1 MPRGAGGGWMLSAA
15 DRLFGALLWL
25 FPRDFRRECGAD
37 IARTF
42 REAALD
48 RRARDG
54 RSGVLALWCAASIDL
69 LWQATAEW
77 SSAYTGHALSLRAPT
92 RSVRPI
98 VQPVPGGTM
107 SALFQDVRYALRSL
121 RRTPALTLTLVLTL
135 GLGIGGTTAIFTV
148 VYGVL
153 LRPLP
158 FPDADRVVRLCE
170 ARPSLPAALCVA
182 SAVNVADLARASAT
196 VEAAGVARDES
207 FVLASGGNTVSVA
220 GGIATP
226 GFFKVLGAAPAQGRL
241 LVDSDLT
248 PGSNHVAIVSHR
260 FWTSKLD
267 GDPKAV
273 GRLIT
278 LDERPFRVV
287 GVLSPTVYM
296 PGFGRV
302 DVWKPLT
309 ASVDDVN
316 TRSWRGFVALAKA
329 RAGIARDALASDLA
343 STHARLKV
351 EYPGDNG
358 EWSLRTEGL
367 RERLIAPVQRTL
379 WVFQGAAVLV
389 LIIACA
395 NAAGLL
401 LVRATTRQP
410 EFAVR
415 VALGAGR
422 GRLLRQLLAEGAI
435 LSLAGMVAGLLFASW
450 ATTAMVV
457 LAPGD
462 IPRLDEVSLDGPVAA
477 FALLVA
483 AATTVFFAVAPLRRP
498 RHIAATLRGQ
508 RNAGERSRVRTGFV
522 FVQLTLAFALLVGAS
537 LLTRAFVTLSA
548 WDPGF
553 QKEGVLVTWLLAPPG
568 TYQTTGNA
576 VTALMQARDR
586 VAALPG
592 VQSAGL
598 TSANPMFGGTETG
611 QLTRAGAP
619 AAPEPVEWFDVDPH
633 YFNTLGARVLRGR
646 GLSLGDTHSDPPV
659 ALVNETFARRFFAQA
674 DPIGQRVTVMNYGA
688 DIVGVVPDFR
698 PNRPDEAVAP
708 QIFWPIQ
715 QYRRFAA
722 YLVIRVAPGV
732 TVPEDA
738 VSAAITSAG
747 PALQMTSLTSL
758 DTFLDRSLVS
768 PMFNMAVLGVFALVA
783 VALAAVGVYGVIA
796 FSVTSRTREI
806 GLRVALGAT
815 PGTVMRQFVM
825 DTCRLALGGAMAG
838 LILAV
843 GLERWFDHLLYGV
856 PPFDPLSLSGVIVIF
871 LIVALTAGYLPA
883 RRASRI
889 DPARA
894 LASE

>member
-1 MPRGAGGGWMLSAA
+1 MLGAA

-25 FPRDFRRECGAD
+25 LPLDFRRECGAD
-37 IARTF
+37 VARTF
-42 REAALD
+42 REASLD
-48 RRARDG
+48 RQARDG
-54 RSGVLALWCAASIDL
+54 WPGVLALWCAASIDL
-69 LWQATAEW
+69 LWQAVAERA
-77 SSAYTGHALSLRAPT
+77 SAYTGRALSLRARA
-92 RSVRPI
+92 RSVRPTGG
-98 VQPVPGGTM
+98 PAPGGNM
-107 SALFQDVRYALRSL
+107 SGLFQDVRYAFRSL
-121 RRTPALTLTLVLTL
+121 RRTPALTLTLILTL

-170 ARPSLPAALCVA
+170 VRPSLPANLCVA
-182 SAVNVADLARASAT
+182 SAVNVADLARGSAT

-207 FVLASGGNTVSVA
+207 FVFASGVNTVGVA

-226 GFFKVLGAAPAQGRL
+226 GFFAVLGATPAHGRL
-241 LVDSDLT
+241 LVDSDLA
-248 PGSNHVAIVSHR
+248 PGSNHVAVVSHR
-260 FWTSKLD
+260 FWASTLNS
-267 GDPKAV
+267 DPNAV

-278 LDERPFRVV
+278 LDERPYRVV
-287 GVLSPTVYM
+287 GVLSPTAYV
-296 PGFGRV
+296 PTFGWI

-309 ASVDDVN
+309 ASVDDV
-316 TRSWRGFVALAKA
+316 TIRSWRGFVALAKA
-329 RAGIARDALASDLA
+329 RAGITRDALASNLA
-343 STHARLKV
+343 STHARLQV
-351 EYPGDNG
+351 EYPRENA

-367 RERLIAPVQRTL
+367 RERLIAPVQGTL
-379 WVFQGAAVLV
+379 WVFQGAAMLV

-401 LVRATTRQP
+401 LVRATTRAP

-415 VALGAGR
+415 IALGAGR
-422 GRLLRQLLAEGAI
+422 GRLLRQLLSEGAI
-435 LSLAGMVAGLLFASW
+435 LSLAGMAAGLLVASW
-450 ATTAMVV
+450 ATAAMVR
-457 LAPGD
+457 LAPSD
-462 IPRLDEVSLDGPVAA
+462 IPRLDEVSLNGTVAA

-483 AATTVFFAVAPLRRP
+483 AATTVFFAVAPMRRP
-498 RHIAATLRGQ
+498 RQIALTLRGQ

-537 LLTRAFVTLSA
+537 LLTRAFVALSA

-553 QKEGVLVTWLLAPPG
+553 QKQGVFITWLLAPAG
-568 TYQTTGNA
+568 TYRTTGNA

-598 TSANPMFGGTETG
+598 ASAGPMFSDAETG

-619 AAPEPVEWFDVDPH
+619 AAPEPVEWFDVDPY
-633 YFNTLGARVLRGR
+633 YFDTLGARVLRGR
-646 GLSLGDTHSDPPV
+646 GLSLGDTQSAPPV
-659 ALVNETFARRFFAQA
+659 AVVNETFARRFFARTE
-674 DPIGQRVTVMNYGA
+674 PVGQRVTVDEYAA
-688 DIVGVVPDFR
+688 DIVGIVPDFR

-722 YLVIRVAPGV
+722 YLVVRVTPGV
-732 TVPEDA
+732 AVSEDA
-738 VSAAITSAG
+738 IRAGITGAG

-796 FSVTSRTREI
+796 YSVTCRTREI

-815 PGTVMRQFVM
+815 PATVMRQFVM
-825 DTCRLALGGAMAG
+825 DTSRLALAGATAG
-838 LILAV
+838 LALAV

-856 PPFDPLSLSGVIVIF
+856 PRFDPLSLSGVIVIF
-871 LIVALTAGYLPA
+871 LIVALTAGYVPA
-883 RRASRI
+883 HRASRI

-894 LASE
+894 LAAD